1 MSSVSALLVRFA
13 HVGGMAILLGGA
25 LFVWNAFRTG
35 GVGYDSIRFATHYEW
50 VFWGTM
56 AVMLVTG
63 VGNMGE
69 LGAPGPTTRW
79 GSVLTV
85 KLAVVA
91 IFVVVSFVRTLVIYT
106 TRRRGASAIDET
118 RLSQF
123 YLVTWVLV
131 GLIVALAE
139 VLAHG

>member
-1 MSSVSALLVRFA
+1 MSALSALLVRFA
-13 HVGGMAILLGGA
+13 HVAGMAILLGGA
-25 LFVWNAFRTG
+25 LFVWNSLRTA
-35 GVGYDSIRFATHYEW
+35 GVGYDSIRLAAHYEW

-56 AVMLVTG
+56 ALMVVTG

-79 GSVLTV
+79 GTVLTV

-91 IFVVVSFVRTLVIYT
+91 VLVVGSFVRTFVVLT
-106 TRRRGASAIDET
+106 ARRSGAGAIDET
-118 RLSQF
+118 RLSRF
-123 YLVTWVLV
+123 YTATWVVV
-131 GLIVALAE
+131 GVLLALAE

>member
-1 MSSVSALLVRFA
+1 MSTLSVLLVRFA
-13 HVGGMAILLGGA
+13 HVGGMAVLLGGA
-25 LFVWNAFRTG
+25 LFVWNALRTA
-35 GVGYDSIRFATHYEW
+35 GVGYDSIRLAVHYEW
-50 VFWGTM
+50 VFWGAM
-56 AVMLVTG
+56 VVMLVTG
-63 VGNMGE
+63 VGNAGE

-79 GSVLTV
+79 GTILTV

-91 IFVVVSFVRTLVIYT
+91 VFVVGSFVRTFVVLT
-106 TRRRGASAIDET
+106 ARQSAAGDIDEA

-123 YLVTWVLV
+123 YTATWVGL